1 MPRPSKAKEHSA
13 ARKRKGEH
21 VTDNSKSRAEGLW
34 ALVPSKV
41 TLRDV
46 TLRDGLQSESLVLDL
61 RDKLSLVEAMIDA
74 GIREMEVTAFVHPGK
89 VPAMADAEGLW
100 QALPRRPDVSFSAL
114 VFNPRGLDRAL
125 EAGVDHIAVVV
136 SASDAH
142 SRRNTGKSIE
152 ASLDEARDV
161 LARASKA
168 GVTTRA
174 GVMSAF
180 GCRLEGRIPA
190 ERVGDLVRALHET
203 GPQEMTLADTSG
215 TGDPPQILERVGS
228 CRKIVGDTRLSL
240 HLHDATGWALA
251 NLTTA
256 LQLGVDTFDVTLGGL
271 GGCPFLPGA
280 PGNLA
285 VHPVG
290 RFLEAMGITTG
301 VDLDKLQ
308 GGLQSLERM
317 VSTARGQ
324 GSGIR

>member
-1 MPRPSKAKEHSA
+1 MGRKEDLSA
-13 ARKRKGEH
+13 ESGARGG
-21 VTDNSKSRAEGLW
+21 SLW
-34 ALVPSKV
+34 RLVPSRV
-41 TLRDV
+41 NLRDV
-46 TLRDGLQSESLVLDL
+46 TLRDGLQSESIVMDM
-61 RDKLSLVEAMIDA
+61 RDKLSLAEAMIDA

-89 VPAMADAEGLW
+89 VPAMADAERLW

-125 EAGVDHIAVVV
+125 EAGVDRVAVVV

-152 ASLDEARDV
+152 ASLDEAREV
-161 LARASKA
+161 LARAAKE
-168 GVTTRA
+168 GIKTRA

-190 ERVGDLVRALHET
+190 ERVTGLARALHEM
-203 GPQEMTLADTSG
+203 GPEEMTLADTSG
-215 TGDPPQILERVGS
+215 TGDPHQILERVAS
-228 CRKIVGDTRLSL
+228 CQNFLGGTRLSL

-251 NLTTA
+251 NLMAA
-256 LQLGVDTFDVTLGGL
+256 LQLGVETFDVTLGGL

-285 VHPVG
+285 VHRVV
-290 RFLEAMGITTG
+290 RFLDAMGIATG

-308 GGLQSLERM
+308 GGLKALERM
-317 VSTARGQ
+317 VDRRL
-324 GSGIR
+324 IPDREC

>member
-1 MPRPSKAKEHSA
+1 MGRKEDLSA
-13 ARKRKGEH
+13 ERGARGG
-21 VTDNSKSRAEGLW
+21 SLW
-34 ALVPSKV
+34 RLVPSEVK
-41 TLRDV
+41 LRDV
-46 TLRDGLQSESLVLDL
+46 TLRDGLQSEDIVMGLE
-61 RDKLSLVEAMIDA
+61 DKVALARVMIDA

-89 VPAMADAEGLW
+89 VPAMADAERLW

-125 EAGVDHIAVVV
+125 EAGVDRVAVAV

-152 ASLDEARDV
+152 ASLDEAREV
-161 LARASKA
+161 LARARKE
-168 GVTTRA
+168 GVATRA

-190 ERVGDLVRALHET
+190 ERVTGIARDLHQM
-203 GPQEMTLADTSG
+203 GPEEMTLADTSG
-215 TGDPPQILERVGS
+215 TGDPRQILERVTACQS
-228 CRKIVGDTRLSL
+228 IVGDTRLSL

-256 LQLGVDTFDVTLGGL
+256 MQLGVDTFDVTLGGL

-285 VHPVG
+285 VHPVA

-301 VDLDKLQ
+301 VDLNKLQ
-308 GGLQSLERM
+308 AGLQALERM
-317 VSTARGQ
+317 VDRRLISDREC
-324 GSGIR
+324 

>member
-1 MPRPSKAKEHSA
+1 M
-13 ARKRKGEH
+13 
-21 VTDNSKSRAEGLW
+21 TDKSKSRAEGLW
-34 ALVPSKV
+34 ALVPSRV
-41 TLRDV
+41 NLRDV
-46 TLRDGLQSESLVLDL
+46 TLRDGLQSESIVMDL
-61 RDKLSLVEAMIDA
+61 QDKLSLTEVMIDA

-89 VPAMADAEGLW
+89 VPAMADAERLW

-125 EAGVDHIAVVV
+125 EAGVDRVAVVV

-152 ASLDEARDV
+152 ASLDEAREV
-161 LARASKA
+161 LARAAKE
-168 GVTTRA
+168 GIKTRA

-190 ERVGDLVRALHET
+190 ERVTGLARALHEM
-203 GPQEMTLADTSG
+203 GPEEMTLADTSG
-215 TGDPPQILERVGS
+215 TGDPRQILERVTACQS
-228 CRKIVGDTRLSL
+228 IVGDTRFSL

-256 LQLGVDTFDVTLGGL
+256 MQLGVDTFDVTLGGL

-285 VHPVG
+285 VHPVA

-308 GGLQSLERM
+308 GGLEALERM
-317 VSTARGQ
+317 VDRRGQ
-324 GSGIR
+324 DASWVSGVRSALG